1 MCYHGCHLLPHCM
14 SVSKDFVPII
24 VSHKCSHNNTSCQ
37 AAAQFYVPCLILCYH
52 QACTYTRPVPL
63 TQQPNAM
70 ILRDMMNGEYGLSSR
85 VSGQLLQKQHEMWCP
100 KHEYLLYLNLS
111 PLWIICYM
119 LHVQIV
125 FLLPCNPPRN
135 NSSSFQVCVVL
146 AGELFNSLH

>member
-1 MCYHGCHLLPHCM
+1 MCYHGCHLVPHCM

-37 AAAQFYVPCLILCYH
+37 AAAQFYVPCLILRYH
-52 QACTYTRPVPL
+52 RAHTYTRPVPL

-70 ILRDMMNGEYGLSSR
+70 ILRDVMNGEYGSSSR
-85 VSGQLLQKQHEMWCP
+85 VSGRLLQKQRCP

-119 LHVQIV
+119 LHVRIC
-125 FLLPCNPPRN
+125 LPPPVQPSEER
-135 NSSSFQVCVVL
+135 
-146 AGELFNSLH
+146 